1 MGSVRG
7 VLVGG
12 MSDIFR
18 AIDLFCNFLTWA
30 KIWMVIKVA
39 HHCTFKSHQLVAVMK
54 LYNTNKTMT
63 TLIKHSYD
71 NDLNPPDRTFWFWSP
86 QGTSRSHSNAT
97 QQSHLLCRR
106 FVVCIQ
112 RCRPRTPLQTYEDRG
127 HQPIHNH
134 NRTAKRV
141 QSKSVS
147 MAMKTKT

>member
-39 HHCTFKSHQLVAVMK
+39 HHCTFKSHQLVAVIK
-54 LYNTNKTMT
+54 LYNTNKAMM
-63 TLIKHSYD
+63 TLIEHSYD

-97 QQSHLLCRR
+97 QQSHLLCCL
-106 FVVCIQ
+106 VG
-112 RCRPRTPLQTYEDRG
+112 LL
-127 HQPIHNH
+127 
-134 NRTAKRV
+134 
-141 QSKSVS
+141 SVFND
-147 MAMKTKT
+147 AVRERLCKHMKTGETNRSTITIVQPRECSQKV